1 MSGPLEGVTVVDLT
15 TVLSGPYATL
25 LLADLGADVVKVES
39 PEGDILRRVGAAPT
53 TAMGPLFMAVD
64 RNKRDIC
71 LDLKAAGAQPVLA
84 RLLDRADLVI
94 HNMRPDAA
102 RRIGV
107 DPDAARSNR
116 PRLIH
121 VSVLGFGSEGPY
133 AELPA
138 YDDVIQAASGFVSVQ
153 SDDDGRLSYARS
165 LIADKTAGLLAFG
178 AASAALVQRERT
190 GEGCAVEVP
199 MFEAFASFMLLE
211 HLYGLTFDP
220 PTGTSG
226 YPRML
231 AEDRRPF
238 KTADGWLSVVF
249 YNDRHWRA
257 FFDIVGR
264 PELANDPRF
273 ADHRSR
279 TDNSGPLY
287 ALVAK
292 AMEGRSSA
300 EWMELLRSLD
310 VPAMPVNTIDA
321 LLTDEHLGKVGFFS
335 TIDHPTEGRYTHVR
349 NPLRFSSG
357 LVDVWVEPAAL
368 GQHTVEV
375 LRELG
380 YDEPAIAELI
390 KAAVAFVPDGTSN

>member
-39 PEGDILRRVGAAPT
+39 PEGDILRRVGTAPT
-53 TAMGPLFMAVD
+53 TSMGPLFMAVD
-64 RNKRDIC
+64 RNKRAIC
-71 LDLKAAGAQPVLA
+71 LDLKAAGAQPVLG
-84 RLLDRADLVI
+84 RLLDHADLVI

-133 AELPA
+133 AKLPA

-153 SDDDGRLSYARS
+153 SGDDGRLSYARS

-220 PTGTSG
+220 PTGPSG

-231 AEDRRPF
+231 AKDRRPF

-279 TDNSGPLY
+279 TSNSGPLY
-287 ALVAK
+287 ALVAE
-292 AMEGRSSA
+292 AMASRSSG
-300 EWMELLRSLD
+300 EWMEVLRSLD
-310 VPAMPVNTIDA
+310 VPAMPVNTIEA
-321 LLTDEHLGKVGFFS
+321 LLTDEHLVKVGFFS

-357 LVDVWVEPAAL
+357 LVDRA
-368 GQHTVEV
+368 G
-375 LRELG
+375 
-380 YDEPAIAELI
+380 
-390 KAAVAFVPDGTSN
+390 